1 MIIVNLKGGLGN
13 QMFQYA
19 TGFALAKKKQTN
31 LLFDIRLQEKYK
43 INPPPRNVPRDIDL
57 DVFGIKLEICS
68 EKDLLKVFQF
78 NKEYKIRNFISV
90 FLDKINFLVFR
101 ERKRIF
107 EERFFNLKG
116 KKWYLDGHWQSE
128 KYFKDYRKEILNIF
142 NFDSLKD
149 LKINKKFIKNILSKK
164 SVCVNVR
171 RTDFINNP
179 EHNVLD
185 IEYYK
190 KAVEVFKNLIG
201 NDFELFVFSDD
212 LDWCKKNFLFFNK
225 VSYVEH
231 NFAGNKFYNYLYL
244 MTKFKYFIIPNS
256 SFAWWGAWLSQVN
269 DKKIIAPKKWSGL
282 VDENKIDIIPDS
294 WIKI

>member
-19 TGFALAKKKQTN
+19 TGFTLAKKKQTN

-128 KYFKDYRKEILNIF
+128 KYFKVYRKEILNIF

-149 LKINKKFIKNILSKK
+149 LEINKKFIMNILSKK

-171 RTDFINNP
+171 RTDFIKNP

-190 KAVEVFKNLIG
+190 KAVKVFKNLIG
-201 NDFELFVFSDD
+201 NDFELFIFSDD

-225 VSYVEH
+225 VNYVEH
-231 NFAGNKFYNYLYL
+231 DLAGKKFYNYLYL

-256 SFAWWGAWLSQVN
+256 SFAWWAAWLSQVN

-282 VDENKIDIIPDS
+282 VEESKVDIVPDL

>member
-19 TGFALAKKKQTN
+19 TGFTLAKKKQTN

-43 INPPPRNVPRDIDL
+43 INPPPRNVPRNIDL
-57 DVFGIKLEICS
+57 DIFGIKLEICS

-78 NKEYKIRNFISV
+78 NKEYKIRNLISV

-101 ERKRIF
+101 ERKRVF

>member
-19 TGFALAKKKQTN
+19 TGFALAKRKQTN
-31 LLFDIRLQEKYK
+31 LLFDIRLQEEYK

-68 EKDLLKVFQF
+68 KKNLLKFFQF
-78 NKEYKIRNFISV
+78 NNQYKIRNLISV

-107 EERFFNLKG
+107 EKRFLNLKG

-142 NFDSLKD
+142 TFDSLKE
-149 LKINKKFIKNILSKK
+149 LEVNKKFIKNILSKK
-164 SVCVNVR
+164 SICVNVR

-201 NDFELFVFSDD
+201 NDFELFIFSDD

-231 NFAGNKFYNYLYL
+231 DFAGKKFYNYLYL

-282 VDENKIDIIPDS
+282 VDDNNIDIVPDS

>member
-43 INPPPRNVPRDIDL
+43 INPPPRNVPRNIDL
-57 DVFGIKLEICS
+57 DIFGIKLEICS

-78 NKEYKIRNFISV
+78 NKEYKIRNLISV

-101 ERKRIF
+101 ERKRVF

-212 LDWCKKNFLFFNK
+212 LDWCNKNFLFFNK

>member
-43 INPPPRNVPRDIDL
+43 INPPPRNVPRNIDL
-57 DVFGIKLEICS
+57 DIFGIKLEICS

-78 NKEYKIRNFISV
+78 NKEYKIRNLISV

-101 ERKRIF
+101 ERKRVF